1 MRILLLPRSAVWVD
15 AARDAL
21 TAAGIDV
28 ETVGTPAEAARASS
42 AGDAA
47 LVADASLAN
56 LADVVALVRGS
67 DRTETLPLV
76 VVVRDPMRDPLE
88 RTFRLGIDDYV
99 VESAVHQLR
108 ERAIALLRGDPWAG
122 MRAPRGRLVL
132 ADPDR
137 GRRQAV
143 ARVLRAWGFD
153 FAFAADAEELAEQLR
168 RDPPPRLAI
177 AAADLPPDGAAA
189 ALPRLRGVRPGVE
202 IPWLLLADAERLPE
216 VQDLARAYGP
226 ASVFDRSGPPENIIF
241 LVNDLLQAR
250 GAEARRSP
258 RLLHGGP
265 VSFWTEGSAETF
277 WAYSYNINRTGLYVR
292 TLAPPPLDT
301 VLQVRFRPPF
311 GEGLVAAE
319 AQVMWRKEYGT
330 QSGPLHPP
338 GIGIQFT
345 RVPLADAAAHAAGY
359 DALLAEHE
367 RAAGAG
373 SGSLRPEPRTT
384 PPITGR

>member
-1 MRILLLPRSAVWVD
+1 MRIVMLPRKAGWVD

-21 TAAGIDV
+21 AAAGIDV
-28 ETVGTPAEAARASS
+28 EAVETAAEAVGAC
-42 AGDAA
+42 GEGGAA
-47 LVADASLAN
+47 LVVDASVADLAG
-56 LADVVALVRGS
+56 VVAQARGS
-67 DRTETLPLV
+67 ERTESLPLLV
-76 VVVRDPMRDPLE
+76 VTRDPLRDPLD

-108 ERAIALLRGDPWAG
+108 ERVVALSHGDPWAG

-137 GRRQAV
+137 GRRQTI
-143 ARVLRAWGFD
+143 ARVLRTWGFD
-153 FAFAADAEELAEQLR
+153 FAFAADVEELAEQLR

-177 AAADLPPDGAAA
+177 VSSDLPPEGATT
-189 ALPRLRGVRPGVE
+189 ALPRLRGARPGVE
-202 IPWLLLADAERLPE
+202 IPWLLLADADRVPE

-250 GAEARRSP
+250 GVEARRSP

-265 VSFWTEGSAETF
+265 VSFWTEGGTETH

-292 TLAPPPLDT
+292 TLVPPPLDA

-311 GEGLVAAE
+311 GEGLVAVE
-319 AQVMWRKEYGT
+319 AQVMWRKEFGT

-367 RAAGAG
+367 RTAGGG
-373 SGSLRPEPRTT
+373 STSVRPEPRTT
-384 PPITGR
+384 PPVARR